1 MARSLHAAG
10 FTPEPVGLVHGFLI
24 ERWCENAQPLGS
36 ADKPLDEV
44 GRYLGARNRLF
55 PSGEGSGATIAELFE
70 MCHRNVGLA
79 LGSRAARRV
88 ACFDAR
94 ALSASVRRVRTDNKM
109 APEEWLRTPSG
120 KLVKTDALDHHQGH
134 DLIGCQ
140 GIEWD
145 LAGFS
150 EEFGLDARERSLLA
164 DAASVNIDPHLLQF
178 YRHAYAAFRLGQ
190 SELAG
195 DRGAAERYGRSIEL
209 LLHQNS

>member
-1 MARSLHAAG
+1 
-10 FTPEPVGLVHGFLI
+10 
-24 ERWCENAQPLGS
+24 
-36 ADKPLDEV
+36 
-44 GRYLGARNRLF
+44 
-55 PSGEGSGATIAELFE
+55 
-70 MCHRNVGLA
+70 
-79 LGSRAARRV
+79 
-88 ACFDAR
+88 
-94 ALSASVRRVRTDNKM
+94 M